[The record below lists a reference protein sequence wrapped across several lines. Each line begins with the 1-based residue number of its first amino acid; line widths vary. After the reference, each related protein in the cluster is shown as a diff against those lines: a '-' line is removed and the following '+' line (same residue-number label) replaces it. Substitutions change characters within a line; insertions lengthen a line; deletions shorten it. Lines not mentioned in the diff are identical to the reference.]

1 MGQVTVTL
9 NGRTYRLS
17 CGDGEEER
25 LLSLAGHVRERIEA
39 LSTEFGHAGD
49 DRLLLM
55 AALLVTDELF
65 DARDRLMEFQS
76 VERRQADMGPATPEP
91 PLPGPPSYAPPL
103 YEPPLPGPPLHELV
117 LPLEAPLPMAEAP
130 MAPPPAQAAPPAPVR
145 PPQQMPQRP
154 ATHAGAA
161 PGRPPYH
168 PASRGDPRQA
178 QRAGG
183 PGQRPARSPIET

>member
-65 DARDRLMEFQS
+65 DARDRLMEHMNA
-76 VERRQADMGPATPEP
+76 ERRQSDLGAAAPE
-91 PLPGPPSYAPPL
+91 
-103 YEPPLPGPPLHELV
+103 PPLHELV
-117 LPLEAPLPMAEAP
+117 LPPEPPLPVVEAPIT
-130 MAPPPAQAAPPAPVR
+130 PPPAQAAPPAPAR
-145 PPQQMPQRP
+145 PPQRP
-154 ATHAGAA
+154 ATQASGGH
-161 PGRPPYH
+161 GRPLHH
-168 PASRGDPRQA
+168 PVNRGDPRQA
-178 QRAGG
+178 QRGG
-183 PGQRPARSPIET
+183 APGQRPVRAPIET